1 MPQSKEYE
9 EGFLSRKYE
18 NPYDAGT
25 TEYDDFERGWVQRL
39 KRNLPID
46 ESGKIE
52 SYSCDLDLAFIKKK
66 SSQIFEKKKNFT
78 ELLAVYGIEK
88 K

>member
-52 SYSCDLDLAFIKKK
+52 NNFCDLDVVLRKKQP
-66 SSQIFEKKKNFT
+66 SHIVLEKKKFT
-78 ELLAVYGIEK
+78 ELLAVYGFK